1 MSTQSE
7 TQALQKAPNLLQDL
21 SKIPP
26 VALVYLAI
34 LAMIAADALP
44 VWAGVLLIVSVFFV
58 VGAMRREQELKE
70 AKARAATYANCIGP
84 IIVASIH
91 PNETAF
97 EVAKRAQEWRESL
110 RLSGNEYAEI
120 IPIIELPYSPMLT
133 EYGHF
138 TAGWS
143 TYQREVGQRTQ
154 DENIKWYT
162 GRCPRELKELFASA
176 VLPPVQQPS
185 AN

>member
-7 TQALQKAPNLLQDL
+7 TQSLQTSPNLLQDI

-34 LAMIAADALP
+34 LAMIAADELP
-44 VWAGVLLIVSVFFV
+44 VWAGVLLIIAVFFV
-58 VGAMRREQELKE
+58 VGAMKREQELKE

-91 PNETAF
+91 PNETAA
-97 EVAKRAQEWRESL
+97 EVAKRAQDWRESL
-110 RLSGNEYAEI
+110 RLSGNQYAEI
-120 IPIIELPYSPMLT
+120 IPIIEVPYSPMLT
-133 EYGHF
+133 EYGHL

-143 TYQREVGQRTQ
+143 TYQREVGQRAH

-162 GRCPRELKELFASA
+162 GRCPNELKGLFASA
-176 VLPPVQQPS
+176 VMPPVQQQPVQ
-185 AN
+185 